1 MQNDFRFAANAAEA
15 RQLLGCPRLSISE
28 LLSHPQS
35 SWEGRRQIIR
45 ESFLPK
51 EVSSFASSHAQE
63 EDPSA
68 CSSLVL
74 SSHYNGKRSRV
85 NEGMVPPPPSHK
97 MSPPMA
103 SSFLSPASREES
115 EVIDWSTETWRQRRE
130 QQQRETEARQ
140 SRLEGDGHRGRKGR
154 SEPQDAD
161 TGELH
166 RSLTVVAEKA
176 QRGSV
181 PSISSTNMLPS
192 SSSTAEA
199 PPSSRYTK
207 WKTTKILVGHQGWV
221 WCAAVDPTNHWFATG
236 GFDTVIKIWDLASG
250 ALKLNLISHKEGVR
264 SVAMSKTSPYLFSG
278 SDDHSIKCWDL
289 ERNEVV
295 REFFGHRSAVHAVS
309 VHPMLDVVVS
319 GGRDHTVRVWDIR
332 TRRAVHTL
340 LGHQDSVMSLVT
352 QTVNPQIISGG
363 SDGFIY
369 LWDLGAGKAMTRLT
383 RHKKPVRGLALSP
396 SGGHLVSCGAD
407 EIRLWE
413 MNDGNF
419 YGNASTIVPSSHATS
434 LSAEEEMSYWWSSCA
449 MSARGTLAVGSQDG
463 HLVFYDW
470 NEQVEKKDVREKS
483 IHPTVV
489 PFYRT
494 TTTSISGTREGEGGI
509 QAMVFDISG
518 TRLITAESDKSVKLW
533 QRKEKEK
540 SIKKKA

>member
-1 MQNDFRFAANAAEA
+1 MLNDTRHAANAAEA
-15 RQLLGCPRLSISE
+15 RQLLGCPRLSLSE

-45 ESFLPK
+45 DFFLPK
-51 EVSSFASSHAQE
+51 EDSSVTSSHAQR
-63 EDPSA
+63 EDPSVS
-68 CSSLVL
+68 SSLVL
-74 SSHYNGKRSRV
+74 SSHYNGKRSRLD
-85 NEGMVPPPPSHK
+85 EGREPPPPSHK
-97 MSPPMA
+97 TSPPAA
-103 SSFLSPASREES
+103 SSFFSSASSEEGD
-115 EVIDWSTETWRQRRE
+115 VIDWSAETWRQRRE
-130 QQQRETEARQ
+130 QQQSEMESRQSHMEGVRHSRKKEKSKPHDTETEE
-140 SRLEGDGHRGRKGR
+140 SN
-154 SEPQDAD
+154 
-161 TGELH
+161 
-166 RSLTVVAEKA
+166 RSLTIVEEKA
-176 QRGSV
+176 KRSA
-181 PSISSTNMLPS
+181 SSMSSTSLLPS
-192 SSSTAEA
+192 SSATTPSS
-199 PPSSRYTK
+199 PPSRYTK

-419 YGNASTIVPSSHATS
+419 YGNASTIVPSSHAS
-434 LSAEEEMSYWWSSCA
+434 SFSAEEEMSYWWSSCA

-470 NEQVEKKDVREKS
+470 NEQVEKKEVREKS
-483 IHPTVV
+483 IHPKVV

-494 TTTSISGTREGEGGI
+494 MTTSISGTREGEGGI

-540 SIKKKA
+540 TIKKKA